1 MVRRALPAR
10 DGGAT
15 FPTMPPVIR
24 PARADEAAALAE
36 LGARLFLDTYGD
48 AGSPANVASH
58 VAATYGA
65 ARQAAE
71 LADPA
76 CRMLVAE
83 EAGVLAAYALAG
95 RGPAPGCVAAASPVE
110 VRRFYVDRPWRGT
123 GLAARL
129 MAAVD
134 DAARALGGDRLWL
147 CAWEQ
152 AGWARRFYEKAGF
165 VVVGRQPFHLGAEV
179 HRDVVMARPVAGAG

>member
-1 MVRRALPAR
+1 
-10 DGGAT
+10 
-15 FPTMPPVIR
+15 MPPVIR

-36 LGARLFLDTYGD
+36 LGARLFLDTYGR
-48 AGSPANVASH
+48 AGSPANVAAH
-58 VAATYGA
+58 VAATYGI

-83 EAGVLAAYALAG
+83 EEGVLAAYALLG
-95 RGPAPGCVAAASPVE
+95 RGPAPASVVAAAPVE

-123 GLAARL
+123 GLAVRL
-129 MAAVD
+129 MAAAD
-134 DAARALGGDRLWL
+134 DAAHALGGDRLWL

-152 AGWARRFYEKAGF
+152 ATWARRFYEKAGF
-165 VVVGRQPFHLGAEV
+165 AVVGHQPFHLGAEV
-179 HRDVVMARPVAGAG
+179 HRDVVMTRAVARAG